1 MSNDVN
7 KAIILGRLG
16 KDPEIRYSSSG
27 AAIANFTVAT
37 GESWKNKETGEKE
50 ERTEWH
56 RVTAFGKLAEIIGE
70 YLKKGSQVYIEG
82 RLQTRKWQDQN
93 GSDRYTTEIV
103 LSGFDGVLKMLG
115 GGGRKE
121 DGGGTYADKSG
132 TYADNSGTYAEQA
145 GSKASEEFD
154 DDIPF

>member
-16 KDPEIRYSSSG
+16 KDPEIRYSSNG

-82 RLQTRKWQDQN
+82 RLQTRKWQDQS
-93 GSDRYTTEIV
+93 GADRYTTEIV

-115 GGGRKE
+115 GGGGGRRE
-121 DGGGTYADKSG
+121 DGGDTP
-132 TYADNSGTYAEQA
+132 AEQA
-145 GSKASEEFD
+145 GSKASAEFD